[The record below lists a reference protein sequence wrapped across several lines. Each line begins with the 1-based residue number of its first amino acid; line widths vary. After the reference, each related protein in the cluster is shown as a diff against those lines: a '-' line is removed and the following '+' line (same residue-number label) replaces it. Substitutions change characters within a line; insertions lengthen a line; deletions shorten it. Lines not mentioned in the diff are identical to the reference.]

1 MQRPKK
7 TFCGQTEDVP
17 VSKQYKKGVNSIMSR
32 MIAYCGLVCSNCPT
46 FLATQNDDDIA
57 REKTAAFYSEKFGFN
72 LKPEEINCDGCISE
86 GGKLIGYC
94 QSCEIRKC
102 CREKALDSCTICD
115 EQPCEKL
122 IKFHE
127 FSPDA
132 KASFDALIKQIG

>member
-1 MQRPKK
+1 M
-7 TFCGQTEDVP
+7 TL
-17 VSKQYKKGVNSIMSR
+17 

-46 FLATQNDDDIA
+46 YLATQNDDDIA
-57 REKTAAFYSEKFGFN
+57 REKTAALYSEKFGLNF
-72 LKPEEINCDGCISE
+72 KPSEINCDGCLST

-102 CREKALDSCTICD
+102 ALAKVVDNCADCH

-122 IKFHE
+122 AKFHE

-132 KASFDALIKQIG
+132 KTSFEALMAKLS

>member
-1 MQRPKK
+1 
-7 TFCGQTEDVP
+7 
-17 VSKQYKKGVNSIMSR
+17 MSR

-94 QSCEIRKC
+94 QSYEIRKC
-102 CREKALDSCTICD
+102 CREKVLDNCTICD
-115 EQPCEKL
+115 EQPREKL
-122 IKFHE
+122 MKFHE
-127 FSPDA
+127 FSPDT
-132 KASFDALIKQIG
+132 KASFDALINRLVKYNSGDKQVYPRSC

>member
-1 MQRPKK
+1 MQ
-7 TFCGQTEDVP
+7 Q
-17 VSKQYKKGVNSIMSR
+17 
-32 MIAYCGLVCSNCPT
+32 MIAYCGLVCSICPT

-57 REKTAAFYSEKFGFN
+57 REKTAALYSEKFGLNF
-72 LKPEEINCDGCISE
+72 KPEEINCDGCLSV

-102 CREKALDSCTICD
+102 AQEKSIDNCAACQ

-132 KASFDALIKQIG
+132 KNSFDTLVNSPS